1 MYHHRIPKRGNYC
14 LVWTSA
20 SSPYPD
26 RKQESREILS
36 KLADPLCIL
45 WLRPAVWPT
54 ILVDFEIRPNFN
66 LLKQNSFNACGVPI
80 NFANCRPLTQ
90 HVKLLVP
97 ATSTTCTSL
106 PSRRRPSTICLFLTF
121 QRQFRRMSGGK
132 TAVTLLRLTTII
144 STLCTALTF
153 TP

>member
-1 MYHHRIPKRGNYC
+1 M
-14 LVWTSA
+14 
-20 SSPYPD
+20 
-26 RKQESREILS
+26 
-36 KLADPLCIL
+36 
-45 WLRPAVWPT
+45 
-54 ILVDFEIRPNFN
+54 
-66 LLKQNSFNACGVPI
+66 KQNSFNACGVPI

-97 ATSTTCTSL
+97 ATSTACTSTCTSL

-153 TP
+153 TPSYQSLLEVKLIQSMCNLCDNAVTWPTTTEGPHDKSTRLDERKRNRADDNDSNPR